1 MMEQNLTKLAKAFS
15 ILFICVS
22 AYHSMVEFMPKQAVL
37 YKVVQEVVLPESTTK
52 LTVNNETFFS
62 VFVQPIDNK
71 KVVNAELY
79 QLKITQKDYFQL
91 SVGDSVII
99 YFSPYKH
106 EVRGYLYAKM
116 PEYNSIKNPLESR
129 LLLSF
134 EHIGLPLITLLL
146 SFCVYFVTT
155 FEVKIALFLFNIIF
169 ITVLQ
174 WFNG

>member
-15 ILFICVS
+15 ILFIFVS
-22 AYHSMVEFMPKQAVL
+22 GYHSVVEFMPKQSVL
-37 YKVVQEVVLPESTTK
+37 YKVVQEVVLPENTTK

-62 VFVQPIDNK
+62 VFVQPMNK
-71 KVVNAELY
+71 NKVVNPELY
-79 QLKITQKDYFQL
+79 QLKITQEDYFKL
-91 SVGDSVII
+91 SVGDSVYI

-116 PEYNSIKNPLESR
+116 PEFNSIKNPLDSR
-129 LLLSF
+129 YLLSF
-134 EHIGLPLITLLL
+134 EHIGLPLITLIL
-146 SFCVYFVTT
+146 SLCVFFVST

>member
-22 AYHSMVEFMPKQAVL
+22 AYHTVVEFMPKQAVL
-37 YKVVQEVVLPESTTK
+37 YKVVQEVILPESTTK

-62 VFVQPIDNK
+62 VFVQALDK
-71 KVVNAELY
+71 KTVVNPELY
-79 QLKITQKDYFQL
+79 QLKITQEDYFNL
-91 SVGDSVII
+91 SVGDSVYI
-99 YFSPYKH
+99 YFSSYKH
-106 EVRGYLYAKM
+106 EVRGYLYPKM
-116 PEYNSIKNPLESR
+116 RDYSSIKNPLASR
-129 LLLSF
+129 YLLPF
-134 EHIGLPLITLLL
+134 EHIGLPLITLIL
-146 SFCVYFVTT
+146 SLCVFFVTT

>member
-22 AYHSMVEFMPKQAVL
+22 AYHSVVEFMPKQAVL
-37 YKVVQEVVLPESTTK
+37 YKVVQEVILPESTTK

-62 VFVQPIDNK
+62 VFVQPIDEK
-71 KVVNAELY
+71 KVVNHELY
-79 QLKITQKDYFQL
+79 QLKITQEDYFRL

-116 PEYNSIKNPLESR
+116 PGYYSIKNPLESR
-129 LLLSF
+129 LLISF
-134 EHIGLPLITLLL
+134 EHIGLPLITLFL
-146 SFCVYFVTT
+146 SLCVFFVST

>member
-22 AYHSMVEFMPKQAVL
+22 AYHSVVEFMPKQAVL
-37 YKVVQEVVLPESTTK
+37 YKVVQEVILPESTTK

-62 VFVQPIDNK
+62 VFVQPIDEK
-71 KVVNAELY
+71 KVVNHELY
-79 QLKITQKDYFQL
+79 QLKITQEDYFRL

-116 PEYNSIKNPLESR
+116 PGYYLIKNPLESR
-129 LLLSF
+129 LLISF
-134 EHIGLPLITLLL
+134 EHIGLPLITLFL
-146 SFCVYFVTT
+146 SLCVFFVST